1 MRAYSSWNINCSS
14 TVASRPPYSFAIR
27 CTTSF
32 PMPTPVPRQPDIPG
46 GVVPGEAD
54 AAVFGELAHQML
66 GQPSANLVAELEQFG
81 REVEIHQDALDQ
93 RSGAHASADAH
104 RHQAVASARSLQLV
118 QALGQQHA
126 TRRTEWM
133 SQCDCAAVG
142 IHVGQIGF
150 HLMGPSQHDGGE
162 RLVDLDDVDIAE
174 REVIALEDLLG
185 GRDRAGQHHHR
196 VIADQHRIHHARA
209 GRRSNVAH
217 RSAAI
222 NSSADA
228 PSEICDD
235 VPAVCRAPGRSFW
248 LTFSPASPS
257 RVVGRDPRRRRR
269 SRCR

>member
-1 MRAYSSWNINCSS
+1 
-14 TVASRPPYSFAIR
+14 
-27 CTTSF
+27 
-32 PMPTPVPRQPDIPG
+32 
-46 GVVPGEAD
+46 
-54 AAVFGELAHQML
+54 
-66 GQPSANLVAELEQFG
+66 
-81 REVEIHQDALDQ
+81 
-93 RSGAHASADAH
+93 
-104 RHQAVASARSLQLV
+104 
-118 QALGQQHA
+118 
-126 TRRTEWM
+126 
-133 SQCDCAAVG
+133 
-142 IHVGQIGF
+142 
-150 HLMGPSQHDGGE
+150 MGPSQHDGGE

-174 REVIALEDLLG
+174 REVVRSRICWVAGIGPVSIITGSLPTSTESTT
-185 GRDRAGQHHHR
+185 RAR
-196 VIADQHRIHHARA
+196 